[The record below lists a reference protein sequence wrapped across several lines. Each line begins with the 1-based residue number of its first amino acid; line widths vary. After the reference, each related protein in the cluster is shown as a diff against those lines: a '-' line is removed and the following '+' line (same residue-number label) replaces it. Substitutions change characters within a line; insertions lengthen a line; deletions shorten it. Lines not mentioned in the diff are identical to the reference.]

1 MCMGG
6 GLIRV
11 GGIFLC
17 WGLTAGS
24 ALAQFSRPDP
34 LTASSRSSQ
43 FIVQAVSAAQPA
55 SILETNRSLIHL
67 EPTLVAISAE
77 RIKRDLWSELETSQ
91 PWRGKVFVTLYP
103 ATTAD
108 DGGVISS
115 ERFSDGWQYRVVLP
129 NVVERGR
136 YVRAMTQALLLE
148 MANRSATLRSAE
160 IPTWLV
166 EGLSRQLLASKEME
180 IILPPP
186 AALGAFSS
194 QVIQTPAGPVFSGIA
209 FTSTFADRR
218 WQDPLDRAH
227 KQLTSYPP
235 LTFQDLSWPTQAQL
249 TDQAGEIYRS
259 SAQLFVDSLLRLNDG
274 RACLRAFLA
283 ELPQHYNW
291 QFAFLRAFQTHFT
304 RPLEI
309 EKWWALKV
317 ADFTGYDI
325 TQTWPSDK
333 SLQKLDEAVCAGI
346 EVRTRPDELPLHAQA
361 SLQNI
366 VRDWD
371 PASQTFALQTK
382 LRELEALRPRI
393 SRDLFSLL
401 DDYHKVIAAF
411 LENRDKGGFVLGLRR
426 KAAHRHATA
435 AALMQLDALDSQRL
449 ALHPARKP
457 ASPLAQAPPGTDSA
471 R

>member
-1 MCMGG
+1 
-6 GLIRV
+6 
-11 GGIFLC
+11 
-17 WGLTAGS
+17 
-24 ALAQFSRPDP
+24 
-34 LTASSRSSQ
+34 
-43 FIVQAVSAAQPA
+43 
-55 SILETNRSLIHL
+55 
-67 EPTLVAISAE
+67 
-77 RIKRDLWSELETSQ
+77 
-91 PWRGKVFVTLYP
+91 
-103 ATTAD
+103 
-108 DGGVISS
+108 
-115 ERFSDGWQYRVVLP
+115 
-129 NVVERGR
+129 
-136 YVRAMTQALLLE
+136 
-148 MANRSATLRSAE
+148 
-160 IPTWLV
+160 
-166 EGLSRQLLASKEME
+166 
-180 IILPPP
+180 
-186 AALGAFSS
+186 
-194 QVIQTPAGPVFSGIA
+194 
-209 FTSTFADRR
+209 
-218 WQDPLDRAH
+218 
-227 KQLTSYPP
+227 
-235 LTFQDLSWPTQAQL
+235 L

-457 ASPLAQAPPGTDSA
+457 ASPLAQAPPGADSA